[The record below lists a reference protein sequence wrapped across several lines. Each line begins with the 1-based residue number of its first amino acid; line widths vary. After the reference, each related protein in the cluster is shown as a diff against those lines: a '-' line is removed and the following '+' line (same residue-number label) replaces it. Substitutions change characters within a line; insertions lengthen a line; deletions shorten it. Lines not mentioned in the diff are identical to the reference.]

1 MSTLDAAIQDLVMAN
16 HILAN
21 ENIVDAYGHVSI
33 RHPEHPQRFLLS
45 CSRSPEFV
53 QVDDILEFGMDGEP
67 IVPGGKKPYLERF
80 IHAGVYAARP
90 DVHAVIHS
98 HAADVL
104 PFTISTR
111 PLQPVLNTASGIG
124 ENVPVWDIR
133 DRFGDTN
140 ILVESIAQADDLA
153 RTLAGNSVTLM
164 RGHGF
169 TAVGRT
175 LVEVVKSAIY
185 LPLNARVM
193 LAALSLGGEIKPL
206 SAGEIA
212 IRLKTPID
220 SPAYTRAWEY
230 WTNRVQQRAGAM
242 TCACCGGKPD
252 ADRQQGK

>member
-1 MSTLDAAIQDLVMAN
+1 MNGLDAAIQDLVMAN

-33 RHPEHPQRFLLS
+33 RHPENPQRFLLS

-53 QVDDILEFGMDGEP
+53 TTDDILEFGFDGEP
-67 IVPGGKKPYLERF
+67 TVPGGKKPYLERF

-124 ENVPVWDIR
+124 EKVPVWDIR
-133 DRFGDTN
+133 DNFGDTN
-140 ILVESIAQADDLA
+140 ILVESIAQANDLA
-153 RTLAGNSVTLM
+153 RTLADNSVTLM

-175 LVEVVKSAIY
+175 LVEAVKSAIY

-206 SAGEIA
+206 SPGEIA

-230 WTNRVQQRAGAM
+230 WLSGAA
-242 TCACCGGKPD
+242 TCACCGGKHD
-252 ADRQQGK
+252 TDNREGR

>member
-1 MSTLDAAIQDLVMAN
+1 MAN

-33 RHPEHPQRFLLS
+33 RHPENPQRFLLS

-53 QVDDILEFGMDGEP
+53 QADDILEFGFDGEP

-90 DVHAVIHS
+90 DVNAVIHS

-104 PFTISTR
+104 PFTISSR
-111 PLQPVLNTASGIG
+111 PLQPVLNTASGMG
-124 ENVPVWDIR
+124 ETVPVWDIR
-133 DRFGDTN
+133 DNFGDTN
-140 ILVESIAQADDLA
+140 ILVESIEQGDDLA
-153 RTLAGNSVTLM
+153 VTLAGNSVTLM

-175 LVEVVKSAIY
+175 LLEVVKSAIY

-193 LAALSLGGEIKPL
+193 MAALNLGGEIKPL

-212 IRLKTPID
+212 ERLKTPID

-230 WTNRVQQRAGAM
+230 WTNRVKQSRAYSCG
-242 TCACCGGKPD
+242 CCGGAHE
-252 ADRQQGK
+252 ADKGQGN

>member
-1 MSTLDAAIQDLVMAN
+1 MNALDAAIRDLVTAN

-21 ENIVDAYGHVSI
+21 ENVVDAYGHVSI
-33 RHPEHPQRFLLS
+33 RHPENPERFLLS

-53 QVDDILEFGMDGEP
+53 DVDDILEFGFDGQP
-67 IVPGGKKPYLERF
+67 IAVGGKKPYLERF

-90 DVHAVIHS
+90 EVNAVIHS

-133 DRFGDTN
+133 DHFGDTN
-140 ILVESIAQADDLA
+140 ILVESIAQASDLA
-153 RTLAGNSVTLM
+153 RTLADNSVTLM

-175 LVEVVKSAIY
+175 LIEAVKLAVY

-206 SAGEIA
+206 SPGEIA
-212 IRLKTPID
+212 IRHKTPID

-230 WTNRVQQRAGAM
+230 WTKRVELARAPACG
-242 TCACCGGKPD
+242 CCGG
-252 ADRQQGK
+252 QQGEQGQEGK

>member
-1 MSTLDAAIQDLVMAN
+1 MKVRDTVIQDLVMAN

-33 RHPEHPQRFLLS
+33 RHPDDPQRFLLS

-53 QVDDILEFGMDGEP
+53 EADDILEFGLDGEP

-90 DVHAVIHS
+90 DVNAVIHS

-104 PFTISTR
+104 PFTISSR
-111 PLQPVLNTASGIG
+111 PLQPMLNTASGIG

-133 DRFGDTN
+133 DNFGDTN
-140 ILVESIAQADDLA
+140 ILVESIEQAGDLA
-153 RTLAGNSVTLM
+153 RTLASNSVTLM

-175 LVEVVKSAIY
+175 LVEVVKLAIY

-193 LAALSLGGEIKPL
+193 QAAVALGGEIKPL

-212 IRLKTPID
+212 IRHKTPID

-230 WTNRVQQRAGAM
+230 WTNRVKYARAAS
-242 TCACCGGKPD
+242 CACCGGNHD
-252 ADRQQGK
+252 ADREQGS

>member
-1 MSTLDAAIQDLVMAN
+1 MSKLDAAIQDLVMAN
-16 HILAN
+16 HILAH

-33 RHPEHPQRFLLS
+33 RHPHDPERFLLS

-53 QVDDILEFGMDGEP
+53 SADDILEFGFDGEP
-67 IVPGGKKPYLERF
+67 VVSGGKKPYLERF

-111 PLQPVLNTASGIG
+111 PLQAVLNTASGIG
-124 ENVPVWDIR
+124 DTVPVWDIQ

-140 ILVESIAQADDLA
+140 ILVESIAQANDLA
-153 RTLAGNSVTLM
+153 VTLAGNSVTLM

-169 TAVGRT
+169 TATGRT
-175 LVEVVKSAIY
+175 LIEALKTAIY
-185 LPLNARVM
+185 LPLNARVLM
-193 LAALSLGGEIKPL
+193 AALGLGGEIKPL
-206 SAGEIA
+206 SRGEIA
-212 IRLKTPID
+212 TRLKTPID

-230 WTNRVQQRAGAM
+230 WTNRAMGARPGA
-242 TCACCGGKPD
+242 CACCGAEQSSQPGK
-252 ADRQQGK
+252 